1 MQGHLKQ
8 IAQVH
13 VQLSSEYIH
22 RLKFHNLSPQP
33 FPVFDHSHSKKVEFH
48 IFKFVS
54 IIYCPVS
61 GLHWLPHFLSFPPI
75 KYLSTL
81 SLLFSRLNWF
91 RLTELIRLSSYSWCS
106 SPFIASVVL
115 CWTFASKSICPAVGS
130 PELDSALKTWPHQCC
145 VEGKD
150 HLPQPVDNYLCNAAQ
165 DTDGLFLLQ
174 GCIAG
179 LWSAY
184 FLPQCTLQS
193 CKRESSPLL
202 VPGVILPHMHDLAF
216 PRLISCNSCQPISP
230 ASLGSSEWQQDPLVL
245 AVPPSFVSKPADSKV
260 CPSIHIINED
270 VNQYWPSID
279 PCGIPLMT
287 GLQLGFVTLITIL

>member
-33 FPVFDHSHSKKVEFH
+33 FPVFDHSHSKKVEFR

-61 GLHWLPHFLSFPPI
+61 GLHWLPHFLSFLPI

-193 CKRESSPLL
+193 CKRQSSPSIYLCLELFFPICTTWHCLL
-202 VPGVILPHMHDLAF
+202 FNFMHILSAHFSSLSRILWMAV
-216 PRLISCNSCQPISP
+216 RSSGISR
-230 ASLGSSEWQQDPLVL
+230 SSQ
-245 AVPPSFVSKPADSKV
+245 F
-260 CPSIHIINED
+260 C
-270 VNQYWPSID
+270 
-279 PCGIPLMT
+279 
-287 GLQLGFVTLITIL
+287 LQTCW

>member
-61 GLHWLPHFLSFPPI
+61 GLHWLPHFLSFLPI

-165 DTDGLFLLQ
+165 DTDGLFFAARVHCWPVVSIFSTPMHFAKLQ
-174 GCIAG
+174 KTVI
-179 LWSAY
+179 
-184 FLPQCTLQS
+184 PQHI
-193 CKRESSPLL
+193 L

-216 PRLISCNSCQPISP
+216 P
-230 ASLGSSEWQQDPLVL
+230 LV
-245 AVPPSFVSKPADSKV
+245 
-260 CPSIHIINED
+260 
-270 VNQYWPSID
+270 
-279 PCGIPLMT
+279 
-287 GLQLGFVTLITIL
+287 